1 MFVFQQHQ
9 NTAFVSN
16 MHFYVPIKLCRVAR
30 SIHLFRIKG
39 RLNLENVK
47 LKKYWIW
54 NVLEI
59 DWLNISIILNDNE
72 IDLPSSVIIPFKE
85 RYRAW
90 RLLRKH
96 PVLFYVVLKQGKTLF
111 SLVPE
116 PRNLSVL
123 MTVIK
128 L

>member
-16 MHFYVPIKLCRVAR
+16 THFYVPIKLCRVAR

-54 NVLEI
+54 NILEI

-72 IDLPSSVIIPFKE
+72 IDLPRFSNN
-85 RYRAW
+85 
-90 RLLRKH
+90 
-96 PVLFYVVLKQGKTLF
+96 TLQREIQ
-111 SLVPE
+111 SME
-116 PRNLSVL
+116 TS
-123 MTVIK
+123 
-128 L
+128 